1 MRDGKCPKCGSN
13 NVFTRKDG
21 INYGSFE
28 ISIAFLVTHSP
39 ANDYI
44 CTDCGYFDVVISFA
58 LLGVFVCGSRVIGE
72 DSFIDDVFF

>member
-44 CTDCGYFDVVISFA
+44 CTDCGYFE
-58 LLGVFVCGSRVIGE
+58 RY
-72 DSFIDDVFF
+72 IDDKKKLAEVAQKWQKVG